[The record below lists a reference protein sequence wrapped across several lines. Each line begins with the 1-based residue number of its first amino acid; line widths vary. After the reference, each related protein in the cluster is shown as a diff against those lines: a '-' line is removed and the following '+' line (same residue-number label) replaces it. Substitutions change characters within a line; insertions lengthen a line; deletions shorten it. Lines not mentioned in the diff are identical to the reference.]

1 MSVRIARNT
10 IPYVGNN
17 VTLECLVQLD
27 SAVSNS
33 EVEMEVRWV
42 KVGRRTAIPSL
53 EAEIPP
59 DRMRSTI
66 FLTNLLERDSGSY
79 QCETTLTPLDAR
91 VNSSPLNTPKV
102 YNLTAI
108 GNPISQ
114 PIVHKLMDTCS
125 SPSSIANNGDIA
137 ICCTYP

>member
-1 MSVRIARNT
+1 MLVRIARST

-27 SAVSNS
+27 EAVSNS

-53 EAEIPP
+53 EAVIPP

-66 FLTNLLERDSGSY
+66 SFTNLLETDSGSY
-79 QCETTLTPLDAR
+79 ECGTTLTPRDTR
-91 VNSSPLNTPKV
+91 VNSSPLNTPKI

-108 GNPISQ
+108 GNP
-114 PIVHKLMDTCS
+114 HF
-125 SPSSIANNGDIA
+125 SI
-137 ICCTYP
+137 